1 MLTFLIIIDIIIL
14 MEKRVTIYDIAKEAG
29 VSAATV
35 SYVINNR
42 EDQTIS
48 EETKNKI
55 WHVINMLNYK
65 PNVFAK
71 NLRSASASK
80 LIALCTEN
88 HGYLEKAEFVNIIEQ
103 LSTTLHENFGI
114 VVCMPP
120 FGRISNADAIIAYN
134 VSKETFYEIGNQ
146 NYIPLI
152 AVNCLIEDKLFF
164 QITTDYTKLKQ
175 KADNYFDGD
184 YCFVCLTPTDTGLK
198 QQITN
203 TFSNVIFIENG
214 KDLQN
219 VNVKNMLVVHGIV
232 AEFFKTK
239 GINLLYEDLYSPI
252 CEQTADC
259 IQKALS
265 REPFNIHSYKV

>member
-1 MLTFLIIIDIIIL
+1 MG
-14 MEKRVTIYDIAKEAG
+14 KRVTIYDIAKEAG

-42 EDQTIS
+42 EGQTIS

-71 NLRSASASK
+71 NLRSSSDSK
-80 LIALCTEN
+80 SIAVCCEN
-88 HGYLEKAEFVNIIEQ
+88 HGYLEKAEFVNLIEG
-103 LSTTLHENFGI
+103 LAATLQKNFGI
-114 VVCMPP
+114 IVCMPP
-120 FGRISNADAIIAYN
+120 FGRIPNADAIIAFN

-152 AVNCLIEDKLFF
+152 AVNCLVEDKLFF
-164 QITTDYTKLKQ
+164 QITVDYNKLRQ
-175 KADNYFDGD
+175 KADDYFGGD
-184 YCFVCLTPTDTGLK
+184 YHFVCLTPTDTALK
-198 QQITN
+198 REISDA
-203 TFSNVIFIENG
+203 FEKVIFIENG
-214 KDLQN
+214 TDLQN
-219 VNVKNMLVVHGIV
+219 INVKNMLAIHGIV

-239 GINLLYEDLYSPI
+239 GTNLLYEDLYSPV
-252 CEQTADC
+252 CKQAADC

>member
-1 MLTFLIIIDIIIL
+1 MG
-14 MEKRVTIYDIAKEAG
+14 KKVTIYDIAKEAG

-71 NLRSASASK
+71 NLRSSTDSK
-80 LIALCTEN
+80 LIAICTEN
-88 HGYLEKAEFVNIIEQ
+88 CGYIEKAEFMNIIER
-103 LSTTLHENFGI
+103 LLTTLHGNFDI
-114 VVCMPP
+114 IVCMPP
-120 FGRISNADAIIAYN
+120 FARITNADAIIAYN
-134 VSKETFYEIGNQ
+134 VSKETFYEIGNK

-152 AVNCLIEDKLFF
+152 AVNCLVEDKLFF
-164 QITTDYTKLKQ
+164 QITTDYTKLRQ
-175 KADNYFDGD
+175 KADNYFGGD
-184 YCFVCLTPTDTGLK
+184 YRFVCLTPTDAGLK
-198 QQITN
+198 EQITD
-203 TFSNVIFIENG
+203 TFDNVTFIDNS

-219 VNVKNMLVVHGIV
+219 VNVKNMLVVHGII
-232 AEFFKTK
+232 AEFFKAT
-239 GINLLYEDLYSPI
+239 GTNLLYIDLYSPI
-252 CEQTADC
+252 CKQTADC

>member
-1 MLTFLIIIDIIIL
+1 MLTFLYRIDIIIS
-14 MEKRVTIYDIAKEAG
+14 MGKRVTIYDIAKEAG

-48 EETKNKI
+48 DETKNKI

-80 LIALCTEN
+80 LLAICTEN
-88 HGYLEKAEFVNIIEQ
+88 HNYLEKAEFVNVIEG
-103 LSTTLHENFGI
+103 LSTALRENYGI
-114 VVCMPP
+114 VVCVPP
-120 FGRISNADAIIAYN
+120 FGRISNADAILAYN

-152 AVNCLIEDKLFF
+152 AVNCLVEDKLFF
-164 QITTDYTKLKQ
+164 QITADYEKLRQ
-175 KADNYFDGD
+175 KADRFFEGD
-184 YCFVCLTPTDTGLK
+184 YRFVCLTPADAGLK
-198 QQITN
+198 RQISDI
-203 TFSNVIFIENG
+203 FDSVIFIENSQ
-214 KDLQN
+214 DLQN
-219 VNVKNMLVVHGIV
+219 VNEKNILAVHGIV
-232 AEFFKTK
+232 AEFFKAR
-239 GINLLYEDLYSPI
+239 GANLLYEDLYAPI
-252 CEQTADC
+252 CRQTVDC

-265 REPFNIHSYKV
+265 REPFNIHSYQV

>member
-1 MLTFLIIIDIIIL
+1 MG
-14 MEKRVTIYDIAKEAG
+14 KRVTIYDIAKEAG

-71 NLRSASASK
+71 NLRSSSDAK

-88 HGYLEKAEFVNIIEQ
+88 HGYLEKAEFVNIIEG
-103 LSTTLHENFGI
+103 LSTTLHQNYDI
-114 VVCMPP
+114 IVCMPP
-120 FGRISNADAIIAYN
+120 FGRISNADAILAYN
-134 VSKETFYEIGNQ
+134 VSKETFYEIGNK

-152 AVNCLIEDKLFF
+152 AVNCLVEDKLFF
-164 QITTDYTKLKQ
+164 QITADYEKLKQ
-175 KADNYFDGD
+175 RADKYFNGD
-184 YCFVCLTPTDTGLK
+184 YSFVCLTPTDHGLK
-198 QQITN
+198 RQITD
-203 TFSNVIFIENG
+203 TFENVIFIENG
-214 KDLQN
+214 RDLHN
-219 VNVKNMLVVHGIV
+219 VNVKNVLAVHGIV

-239 GINLLYEDLYSPI
+239 NIDLLYEDLYLPI
-252 CEQTADC
+252 CKQTVDC

-265 REPFNIHSYKV
+265 REPFNIHFYKV

>member
-1 MLTFLIIIDIIIL
+1 MG
-14 MEKRVTIYDIAKEAG
+14 KRVTIYDIAKEAG

-71 NLRSASASK
+71 NLRSSTASK
-80 LIALCTEN
+80 LIAVCTEN
-88 HGYLEKAEFVNIIEQ
+88 RGYLEKAEFVNVIEG
-103 LSTTLHENFGI
+103 LSTSLRENFGFI
-114 VVCMPP
+114 VCLPP

-134 VSKETFYEIGNQ
+134 VTKETFYEIGNR

-152 AVNCLIEDKLFF
+152 SVNCLVEDKLFF
-164 QITTDYTKLKQ
+164 QISADYAKLKQ
-175 KADNYFDGD
+175 KADGYFKSE
-184 YCFVCLTPTDTGLK
+184 YSFVCLTPADTALK
-198 QQITN
+198 EQILQ
-203 TFSNVIFIENG
+203 TFKSVIFVSNS
-214 KDLQN
+214 KDLQA
-219 VNVKNMLVVHGIV
+219 VNVKNALTVNGIV
-232 AEFFKTK
+232 AELFKTRD
-239 GINLLYEDLYSPI
+239 INLLYEDTYAPI
-252 CEQTADC
+252 CKQTADC

-265 REPFNIHSYKV
+265 REPFDTHSYKV